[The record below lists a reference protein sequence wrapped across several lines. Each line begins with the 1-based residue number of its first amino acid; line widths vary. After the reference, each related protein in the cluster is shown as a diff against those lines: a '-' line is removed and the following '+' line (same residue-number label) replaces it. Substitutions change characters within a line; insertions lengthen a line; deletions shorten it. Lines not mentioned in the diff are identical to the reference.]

1 ARSPPEPPRRTARP
15 AGREQQVGHSF
26 LLGPDGTPLAT
37 PVQFAEVFRHELL
50 PLLQEFA
57 YEDFGE
63 LARYLGSDLIDRE
76 AQSLTIDPT
85 QDPEG
90 LLGCAAAEFQ
100 DPPSSWWAGPSTS
113 LPSGPTSS
121 WPMGLQPTPTSR

>member
-1 ARSPPEPPRRTARP
+1 MALDSFLIELNRRIASH

-37 PVQFAEVFRHELL
+37 PTQFAEVFRHELL

-63 LARYLGSDLIDRE
+63 LARYLGSDLIDGE
-76 AQSLTIDPT
+76 AQSLTVDPT
-85 QDPEG
+85 DDPEG
-90 LLGCAAAEFQ
+90 LLTMLAAEFQ
-100 DPPSSWWAGPSTS
+100 SPTS
-113 LPSGPTSS
+113 L
-121 WPMGLQPTPTSR
+121 